1 MAGEGD
7 WSKDGQFQDVKPE
20 TARDKGL
27 GQELYDDSFDT
38 LSKVCPFQSLG
49 IGSKITEFKWT
60 FVSGK

>member
-27 GQELYDDSFDT
+27 GQELDDDSFDT
-38 LSKVCPFQSLG
+38 LSKVCLFQSLG
-49 IGSKITEFKWT
+49 IGSKI
-60 FVSGK
+60 